1 MYDVVIALLPCMLSA
16 VYYFKWNA
24 VKIMIVAVISGLAA
38 EAVMARIIGKSWK
51 CILDGSGLVTA
62 LLLALILPNMTPL
75 WMVAMG
81 SIFGIGAGKM
91 VYGGVGQNIFNPAL
105 VGRIFMM
112 ISFPSHLYKYHTMD
126 GDAGA
131 TVFPLVKYMGTKW
144 FTENMGGRTELYK
157 SLFWGKN
164 ILGSMGEI
172 NKAAILIGFL
182 YLGFRKRL
190 KWKVPILVV
199 ATSGVL
205 SYIYGEDPVLSLLSG
220 GLLFGSVYMCTDM
233 VSGPVTEKGKAFFA
247 ILVGGFAFLIRKY
260 TSHPVGIGYAILL
273 GNAISPV
280 INKYT
285 EPRIYGKER
294 DMKKIYGILSIMILF
309 ISGIFILTGLD
320 KIRDKRRELRG
331 EKQMSQLKEYIF
343 KQDLRFED
351 EEGIFY
357 EGYVYIPAYDQEENR
372 YFLVLGETRG
382 YGSKMI
388 KFALGITPEKKIAGV
403 KILEESETEG
413 LGSRITDERW
423 MEHWRGMGS
432 DYKFDK
438 EKDAASGATYTYKNI
453 HKTFKE
459 ILNDS
464 QKAFE
469 GESVEEELDGEGGAT
484 DTGDWENDSEEII
497 VEDSESL
504 DGDGGATDTEWEEDQ
519 KENTTE
525 SGGVKNDNSG
535 EAVTDTG
542 DWGNDSKEMTVEG
555 TESLDGESGSTG
567 TEWEEESINSEEG
580 VIDSNNIE
588 GDGK

>member
-205 SYIYGEDPVLSLLSG
+205 SYIYGEDPFLSLLSG